1 MEATRTRVEE
11 KIDSFVEGDLEHAA
25 ETLSAFWEV
34 ANKDGDVKAPSNTT
48 TAVSSCFLSAAWW
61 YLYSAYPGHAGNES
75 GALGVCKDGTHQVD
89 SYRRLLRQ
97 KVLGQTFQVWPERVE
112 TRLLFEYD
120 HER

>member
-48 TAVSSCFLSAAWW
+48 TVVSSCFLSAAW
-61 YLYSAYPGHAGNES
+61 
-75 GALGVCKDGTHQVD
+75 
-89 SYRRLLRQ
+89 
-97 KVLGQTFQVWPERVE
+97 
-112 TRLLFEYD
+112 
-120 HER
+120 